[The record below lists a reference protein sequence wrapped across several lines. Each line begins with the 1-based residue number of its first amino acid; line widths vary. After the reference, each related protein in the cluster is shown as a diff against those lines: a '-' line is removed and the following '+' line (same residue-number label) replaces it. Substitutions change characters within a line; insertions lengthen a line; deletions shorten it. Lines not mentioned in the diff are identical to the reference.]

1 MKEELR
7 TALRQIDTLCEQIEK
22 IASLYI
28 RDNFNE
34 KDKILVIDEECA
46 QLAFSTLLFSSKFKE
61 IKSEFEE
68 FMAGNNPNWNEL
80 FINDLVRINSSKT
93 SSLEIYKESANPID
107 DSIKESLEVVEESIR
122 VELEIIDMIA
132 NQLGLEKNT

>member
-1 MKEELR
+1 MKKELR

-22 IASLYI
+22 IASPYI

-34 KDKILVIDEECA
+34 KDKILVIDEQCA
-46 QLAFSTLLFSSKFKE
+46 QLAFSALLFSSKFKE